1 MSNAIYETMISVVG
15 SSLTTIAGFL
25 ALCTMNLTLGKD
37 IGIVMAKGVLIGV
50 ICVLTFFP
58 ALLLVFD
65 KAIDKTKHK
74 QLLPEFKKVKEF
86 VMKFYKPIFVVFLIL
101 LIPAYLAQ
109 TKTSV
114 YYKLDESIPDDYGYS
129 IATKTLKEDF
139 GMVSQEMVLV
149 KANMKDYKINQMIEE
164 IKDVEG
170 VNLVLSPA
178 ALSKYGISQTII
190 PKDIKEIFQTDNYKM
205 IIIGSDYD
213 IATNELNA
221 QIEDV
226 KKIVKSYDEEAILAG
241 EGPLMKDL
249 VTTTDEDFKN
259 VNFSSIFII
268 FVIML
273 FVLRSISL
281 PVLLVIAIE
290 FAIFINMGI
299 PYFTGTE
306 IPFIA
311 SVVIGT
317 IQLGATIDYAILMTT
332 KYLEE
337 RKNGQDKFQAVRS
350 ALDNSISSIIVSGM
364 CFFGATIGVGVVSKI
379 DMIGSLCTLIARG
392 AIISMI
398 VVILVIPS
406 ILLLFDSLITKSTL
420 GFKKNLRKEN

>member
-1 MSNAIYETMISVVG
+1 
-15 SSLTTIAGFL
+15 
-25 ALCTMNLTLGKD
+25 
-37 IGIVMAKGVLIGV
+37 
-50 ICVLTFFP
+50 
-58 ALLLVFD
+58 
-65 KAIDKTKHK
+65 
-74 QLLPEFKKVKEF
+74 
-86 VMKFYKPIFVVFLIL
+86 
-101 LIPAYLAQ
+101 
-109 TKTSV
+109 
-114 YYKLDESIPDDYGYS
+114 
-129 IATKTLKEDF
+129 
-139 GMVSQEMVLV
+139 
-149 KANMKDYKINQMIEE
+149 
-164 IKDVEG
+164 
-170 VNLVLSPA
+170 
-178 ALSKYGISQTII
+178 
-190 PKDIKEIFQTDNYKM
+190 
-205 IIIGSDYD
+205 
-213 IATNELNA
+213 
-221 QIEDV
+221 
-226 KKIVKSYDEEAILAG
+226 
-241 EGPLMKDL
+241 
-249 VTTTDEDFKN
+249 
-259 VNFSSIFII
+259 
-268 FVIML
+268 
-273 FVLRSISL
+273 
-281 PVLLVIAIE
+281 
-290 FAIFINMGI
+290 MGI

>member
-1 MSNAIYETMISVVG
+1 
-15 SSLTTIAGFL
+15 
-25 ALCTMNLTLGKD
+25 
-37 IGIVMAKGVLIGV
+37 
-50 ICVLTFFP
+50 
-58 ALLLVFD
+58 
-65 KAIDKTKHK
+65 
-74 QLLPEFKKVKEF
+74 
-86 VMKFYKPIFVVFLIL
+86 
-101 LIPAYLAQ
+101 
-109 TKTSV
+109 
-114 YYKLDESIPDDYGYS
+114 
-129 IATKTLKEDF
+129 
-139 GMVSQEMVLV
+139 MVLV
-149 KANMKDYKINQMIEE
+149 KADMKDYKINQMIEE

-190 PKDIKEIFQTDNYKM
+190 PQDIKEIFQTDNYKM

-221 QIEDV
+221 QIDDV

-249 VTTTDEDFKN
+249 VTITDEDFKN

-268 FVIML
+268 FIIML

-392 AIISMI
+392 AIISMV